1 MAHKTT
7 AARLAALERALEP
20 PVGAAMAAVMAG
32 LPTPTLEAVVAACEA
47 HEQGRALT
55 DEQRAEVNGA
65 IRSIATNPEIG
76 QVKTADLAG
85 VSVYKFPVV
94 DQQCLLAYYQESN
107 GDIVLL
113 ALGVHESFP

>member
-55 DEQRAEVNGA
+55 DEQRAACDQVNAAMPRRLAELRSPTGA
-65 IRSIATNPEIG
+65 
-76 QVKTADLAG
+76 
-85 VSVYKFPVV
+85 
-94 DQQCLLAYYQESN
+94 
-107 GDIVLL
+107 
-113 ALGVHESFP
+113 